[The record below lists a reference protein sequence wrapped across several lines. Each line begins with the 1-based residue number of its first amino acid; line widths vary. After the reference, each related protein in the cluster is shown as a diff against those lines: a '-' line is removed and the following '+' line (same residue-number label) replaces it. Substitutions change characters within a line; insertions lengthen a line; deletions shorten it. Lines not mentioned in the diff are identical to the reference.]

1 MVVNIFDCIL
11 GYFVLCFFFS
21 TEIEGNTH
29 FTLHAIGEMF
39 QANLFKTELDFSKDT
54 NI

>member
-11 GYFVLCFFFS
+11 GYFVLCTLLFFS

-29 FTLHAIGEMF
+29 FMLHVIGEMF
-39 QANLFKTELDFSKDT
+39 QANLFK
-54 NI
+54 I